1 VSSPGPVLVE
11 VTRGGHVESVHTG
24 SVLALRDDGTVAL
37 ALGDV
42 NGLTF
47 PRSSNKPLQAGG
59 LLEQGWEPAD
69 ETELALACASHSGEP
84 GHLEV
89 VRRMLGD
96 LPESALGCPVSLPY
110 DPAVPV
116 DGPSRLLMNCSGKHA
131 AMLATCVAA
140 DWPIEGYLDP
150 VHPLQQALTRTM
162 ARLAGEPP
170 TVVVDGCGAPQHGM
184 SLTSLAG
191 AYARLDSRVA
201 AAMRAHPWHVGGT
214 GRDVTAL
221 MEQVPGLVAKDGAE
235 GVYAAAVPGVGTVAL
250 KIDDGAARA
259 RTPVLVSALRALGIE
274 APAALAAL
282 AVLPVLGG
290 EARVGEVRVS
300 SALD

>member
-1 VSSPGPVLVE
+1 MSEPGPVLVE

-24 SVLALRDDGTVAL
+24 SVLALRADGSVAL
-37 ALGDV
+37 SLGDV
-42 NGLTF
+42 TGLTF

-59 LLEQGWEPAD
+59 LIEQGWAPAD
-69 ETELALACASHSGEP
+69 EAELALACASHSGEP
-84 GHLEV
+84 GHLDV
-89 VRRMLGD
+89 VRRVLGD
-96 LPESALGCPVSLPY
+96 LPESALRCPVSLPL
-110 DPAVPV
+110 DPTVPV

-140 DWPIEGYLDP
+140 GWPTEGYLDP
-150 VHPLQQALTRTM
+150 VHPLQQALTRSL
-162 ARLAGEPP
+162 ARLSGEPP

-184 SLTSLAG
+184 SLTGLAT
-191 AYARLDSRVA
+191 AYGRLDARVA
-201 AAMRAHPWHVGGT
+201 AAMRAQPWLVGGT

-235 GVYAAAVPGVGTVAL
+235 GVYAAAVPGAGTVAL
-250 KIDDGAARA
+250 KVDDGAARA
-259 RTPVLVSALRALGIE
+259 RTPVLAAALRALGVE
-274 APAALAAL
+274 APAAL

-290 EARVGEVRVS
+290 DAQVGEVRVS